1 MLFYGS
7 VISKMEK
14 QLFTLWLAL
23 SSQILL
29 TDAVIHQNAIEI
41 YSLHIDC
48 KVMSRYAHTVI
59 TSRIVN
65 RANESKEALFDV
77 ELPKKAFITNFSMT
91 IDGETYPGIIREKK
105 AAQAQYDSAIS
116 RGQSAGLVKSTGR
129 KLEKFSVSVNVA
141 AAGKVNFELNYEQLL
156 DRKLGN
162 YELII
167 KVKPKQLVK
176 DFQIDTHIFE
186 PQGISFLAIEG
197 SFLNNEISDALVK
210 TQEETKAHILFKPT
224 LSQQRK
230 NPESEQTLLDGDF
243 IIRYDVKRNV
253 DVGDIQI
260 VNGYFVHYFAPSDM
274 PVFPKNIIFVIDKS
288 GSMSGNKIRQT
299 KEALEKILEDLN
311 PKDHFNLIVFS
322 RGTSKWKPTLVQASK
337 ENVESAKQYVKTI
350 DAQGGTNINE
360 ALLTAIDS
368 LDKAT
373 YGELLPERSIST
385 IILLTDGQPTSGE
398 TNPKKI
404 QKNINNANEEK
415 YFLYC
420 LGFGF
425 DVSYSFL
432 EKLALDNSGVARRI
446 YEDSDAALQLQDF
459 YSEVAIPILKE
470 ININYLGNAV
480 EDVTENNFKL
490 LYEGSEIVVA
500 GKLDNE
506 IDIFSLEIKAQGHG
520 SNLTLKEDANVTEK
534 AQVFEHQEYIF
545 GNFIEK
551 LWAYLTIQQLLEKSI
566 LAEKAEQKTL
576 ENQALNLSLKYS
588 FVTPMTSMVVT
599 KPEAEEVANKPTEE
613 DNEDFQG
620 NFRGHAGSS
629 YALPHSFP
637 GPPRL
642 IDTSIQYDY
651 VDVALTRSAANPGRP
666 ISKPT
671 GIFLTK
677 ETQKSRKP
685 NKVHF
690 NTKSGTH
697 DLPTTSY
704 HHFLFQPHNKNFLV
718 CISINGQPQTP
729 LNLLSDPEKGIEVTG
744 KLGENNHF
752 TEFEITYPKLNL
764 EIKVSTEKITL
775 KSNDSSHSF
784 VWTDRESLTNEGLN
798 ITLTSGE
805 SLFLSGP
812 DNIVTKIFYV
822 PPPLGWL
829 GLYFE
834 NSDSFSN
841 QVTGLFGQFFSNTNF
856 QRSSGQV
863 KLLYVHGQPN
873 VAIRTREKDYRTG
886 SSQTE
891 VTCWK
896 LNINT

>member
-1 MLFYGS
+1 MG
-7 VISKMEK
+7 K
-14 QLFTLWLAL
+14 QLLTLWLAL

-29 TDAVIHQNAIEI
+29 TDAAIHQNAIEI

-77 ELPKKAFITNFSMT
+77 ELPKKAFITNFSMI
-91 IDGETYPGIIREKK
+91 IDGETYPGIIKEKK

-116 RGQSAGLVKSTGR
+116 RGESAGLVKSAGR

-156 DRKLGN
+156 DRKLGK

-186 PQGISFLAIEG
+186 PQGISFLETES
-197 SFLNNEISDALVK
+197 SFLNNEIKDALVK
-210 TQEETKAHILFKPT
+210 TQEETKAHISFKPT

-230 NPESEQTLLDGDF
+230 NPESEQTVLDGDF
-243 IIRYDVKRNV
+243 LIRYDVKRNV
-253 DVGDIQI
+253 AVGDIQI
-260 VNGYFVHYFAPSDM
+260 VNGYFVHYFAPSEM

-288 GSMSGNKIRQT
+288 GSMAGNKIRQT

-311 PKDHFNLIVFS
+311 PKDNFNLIVFS
-322 RGTSKWKPTLVQASK
+322 RSSSKWKPTLLQASK
-337 ENVESAKQYVKTI
+337 ENVESAKQYVQTI
-350 DAQGGTNINE
+350 HAQGGTNINE
-360 ALLTAIDS
+360 ALLTAINS
-368 LDKAT
+368 LDQAT
-373 YGELLPERSIST
+373 KEELLPEKSISM
-385 IILLTDGQPTSGE
+385 IILLTDGEPTVGE
-398 TNPKKI
+398 TSPKKI
-404 QKNINNANEEK
+404 KKNINQANQGK

-425 DVSYSFL
+425 DLSYSFL

-520 SNLTLKEDANVTEK
+520 SNLTLKENANVTEK

-551 LWAYLTIQQLLEKSI
+551 LWAYLTIQQQLEKFV
-566 LAEKAEQKTL
+566 LAEGAEKKNL

-599 KPEAEEVANKPTEE
+599 KPEAEEVANKPTEQ
-613 DNEDFQG
+613 DNEGFQE
-620 NFRGHAGSS
+620 NFPGFAGSPLLLRQQS
-629 YALPHSFP
+629 HGMP
-637 GPPRL
+637 GHFLTSARL
-642 IDTSIQYDY
+642 SAPDES
-651 VDVALTRSAANPGRP
+651 VVRSAAFPDYS
-666 ISKPT
+666 ISL
-671 GIFLTK
+671 LT
-677 ETQKSRKP
+677 
-685 NKVHF
+685 V
-690 NTKSGTH
+690 
-697 DLPTTSY
+697 LPRTSNI
-704 HHFLFQPHNKNFLV
+704 HFLFQPPNEKKLV
-718 CISINGQPQTP
+718 CLSINGQPRTS
-729 LNLLSDPEKGIEVTG
+729 LNLLSDPEKGIQVTG

-752 TEFEITYPKLNL
+752 TEFEIIYSRLNL
-764 EIKVSTEKITL
+764 EIKVTTEKITL
-775 KSNDSSHSF
+775 KNNGSSHSF
-784 VWTDRESLTNEGLN
+784 VWNDRDSLTIEGIN
-798 ITLTSGE
+798 ITLTSEE

-812 DNIVTKIFYV
+812 DNIVTKFFYV
-822 PPPLGWL
+822 PPPFGWL

-834 NSDSFSN
+834 NNNSFSN
-841 QVTGLFGQFFSNTNF
+841 QVNGLFGQFFSNTRF
-856 QRSSGQV
+856 ERPSTQVRDIFVQGQR
-863 KLLYVHGQPN
+863 N
-873 VAIRTREKDYRTG
+873 VAFRIREKDYRTG
-886 SSQTE
+886 SRQTE
-891 VTCWK
+891 VDCWK
-896 LNINT
+896 LDINP

>member
-1 MLFYGS
+1 
-7 VISKMEK
+7 MEK

-48 KVMSRYAHTVI
+48 KVMSRYAYTVI

-77 ELPKKAFITNFSMT
+77 ELPKKAFITNFTMT
-91 IDGETYPGIIREKK
+91 IDGEKYPGIIKEKK

-116 RGQSAGLVKSTGR
+116 RGQSAGIVKSAGR
-129 KLEKFSVSVNVA
+129 KLEKFSVSINVA
-141 AAGKVNFELNYEQLL
+141 AGSKVNFELNYEQLL
-156 DRKLGN
+156 DRKLGK

-167 KVKPKQLVK
+167 KVKPKQLVE

-186 PQGISFLAIEG
+186 PQGISFLETES
-197 SFLNNEISDALVK
+197 SFLNNEVSDALIK
-210 TQEETKAHILFKPT
+210 TQEETKAHISFKPT

-230 NPESEQTLLDGDF
+230 TPDSEQTLLDGDF
-243 IIRYDVKRNV
+243 LIRYDVKRNV
-253 DVGDIQI
+253 AVGDIQI
-260 VNGYFVHYFAPSDM
+260 VNGYFVHYFAPSEM

-288 GSMSGNKIRQT
+288 GSMIGNKIRQT

-322 RGTSKWKPTLVQASK
+322 GSSSKWKPTLLQASK

-350 DAQGGTNINE
+350 RAQGGTNINE
-360 ALLTAIDS
+360 AVLTAINS
-368 LDKAT
+368 LNQAT
-373 YGELLPERSIST
+373 YEELLPEKSISM
-385 IILLTDGQPTSGE
+385 IILLTDGEPTVGE
-398 TNPKKI
+398 TDPKKI
-404 QKNINNANEEK
+404 QKNINEANQGK

-446 YEDSDAALQLQDF
+446 YEDSDATLQLQDF

-480 EDVTENNFKL
+480 QDVTENNFKL

-506 IDIFSLEIKAQGHG
+506 IDIFSLEINAQGHG
-520 SNLTLKEDANVTEK
+520 SNLTLKENANVTEK
-534 AQVFEHQEYIF
+534 AQIFKHQEYIF

-551 LWAYLTIQQLLEKSI
+551 LWAYLTIQQLLEKVI
-566 LAEKAEQKTL
+566 LVEGAERKKL
-576 ENQALNLSLKYS
+576 ENQTLNLSLKYS

-599 KPEAEEVANKPTEE
+599 KPEAEEVANKPTEK
-613 DNEDFQG
+613 DNEDFQEDLG
-620 NFRGHAGSS
+620 RFGGRQVFLRGQS
-629 YALPHSFP
+629 Y

-642 IDTSIQYDY
+642 AGVS
-651 VDVALTRSAANPGRP
+651 AMLTPDLSLMPSAALPDVPRP
-666 ISKPT
+666 
-671 GIFLTK
+671 
-677 ETQKSRKP
+677 
-685 NKVHF
+685 
-690 NTKSGTH
+690 
-697 DLPTTSY
+697 SY
-704 HHFLFQPHNKNFLV
+704 IHFLFQPPSENFLACV
-718 CISINGQPQTP
+718 SINGQPRTP
-729 LNLLSDPEKGIEVTG
+729 LNLLSDPEKGIQVTG
-744 KLGENNHF
+744 KLGKNNHF
-752 TEFEITYPKLNL
+752 AEFEITYPRLNL
-764 EIKVSTEKITL
+764 EIKVSTKQITL
-775 KSNDSSHSF
+775 KSNSSSHSF
-784 VWTDRESLTNEGLN
+784 VWNDRNSLTIEGLN
-798 ITLTSGE
+798 VTLTSGE

-812 DNIVTKIFYV
+812 DNIVTKIFYI

-834 NSDSFSN
+834 NSDYFSN
-841 QVTGLFGQFFSNTNF
+841 QVTGLFGQFLSNTNF
-856 QRSSGQV
+856 DRPFDGSLTV
-863 KLLYVHGQPN
+863 MVHGQHN
-873 VAIRTREKDYRTG
+873 VATRTRVKDYRTG
-886 SSQTE
+886 SSQIE

-896 LNINT
+896 LYANP

>member
-637 GPPRL
+637 VASRMQAHFP
-642 IDTSIQYDY
+642 DTSVRIQ
-651 VDVALTRSAANPGRP
+651 
-666 ISKPT
+666 
-671 GIFLTK
+671 
-677 ETQKSRKP
+677 
-685 NKVHF
+685 KVLP
-690 NTKSGTH
+690 

>member
-1 MLFYGS
+1 MG
-7 VISKMEK
+7 K

-29 TDAVIHQNAIEI
+29 TNAVIYQNDIEI

-48 KVMSRYAHTVI
+48 RVVSRYAHTVI
-59 TSRIVN
+59 KSRIVN
-65 RANESKEALFDV
+65 KANESKEALFEV

-91 IDGETYPGIIREKK
+91 IDGETYPGIIKEKK

-116 RGQSAGLVKSTGR
+116 RGQSAGLVKSAGR

-141 AAGKVNFELNYEQLL
+141 AASKVNFELNYEQLL
-156 DRKLGN
+156 DRKLGK

-186 PQGISFLAIEG
+186 PQGISFLETES
-197 SFLNNEISDALVK
+197 SFLNNEIKDALVK

-230 NPESEQTLLDGDF
+230 NPDSEETLLDGDF
-243 IIRYDVKRNV
+243 LIRYDVKR
-253 DVGDIQI
+253 DVAIGDIQI
-260 VNGYFVHYFAPSDM
+260 VNGYFVHYFAPSEM

-288 GSMSGNKIRQT
+288 GSMIGNKIRQT

-322 RGTSKWKPTLVQASK
+322 SRSSKWKPTLLQASK
-337 ENVESAKQYVKTI
+337 ENVESAKQYVQTI
-350 DAQGGTNINE
+350 HAHGGTNINE
-360 ALLTAIDS
+360 ALLTAINS
-368 LDKAT
+368 LDQAT
-373 YGELLPERSIST
+373 YEELLPENSISM
-385 IILLTDGQPTSGE
+385 IILLTDGEPTVGE
-398 TNPKKI
+398 TNPKQI
-404 QKNINNANEEK
+404 QKNINQANQGK

-432 EKLALDNSGVARRI
+432 EKLALNNSGIARRI

-506 IDIFSLEIKAQGHG
+506 IDTFSLEIKAQGHG
-520 SNLTLKEDANVTEK
+520 SNLTLKENANVTEK
-534 AQVFEHQEYIF
+534 AQVFEQQEYIF

-551 LWAYLTIQQLLEKSI
+551 LWAYLTIQQLLEKSV
-566 LAEKAEQKTL
+566 LAERAEKKNL
-576 ENQALNLSLKYS
+576 ENQTLNLSLKYS

-613 DNEDFQG
+613 DNEDFQE
-620 NFRGHAGSS
+620 NFRRFAGSS
-629 YALPHSFP
+629 VVLQHPGYGARLVASNFRLSVPDESLMRSA
-637 GPPRL
+637 GPPVLAR
-642 IDTSIQYDY
+642 TSN
-651 VDVALTRSAANPGRP
+651 L
-666 ISKPT
+666 
-671 GIFLTK
+671 
-677 ETQKSRKP
+677 
-685 NKVHF
+685 
-690 NTKSGTH
+690 
-697 DLPTTSY
+697 
-704 HHFLFQPHNKNFLV
+704 HFLFQAPSEKKLI
-718 CISINGQPQTP
+718 CLSINGQPQTP
-729 LNLLSDPEKGIEVTG
+729 LNLLSDPEKGIQVTG

-752 TEFEITYPKLNL
+752 TEFEITYPRLNL

-775 KSNDSSHSF
+775 QSNGSSHSF
-784 VWTDRESLTNEGLN
+784 VWNDRDSLTIEGLN
-798 ITLTSGE
+798 ITLTSEE

-834 NSDSFSN
+834 NSNYFSN
-841 QVTGLFGQFFSNTNF
+841 QVTGLFGRFFSNTRF
-856 QRSSGQV
+856 ERPSGQV
-863 KLLYVHGQPN
+863 REILVQGQRN

-886 SSQTE
+886 FSQTE

-896 LNINT
+896 LNIDP

>member
-1 MLFYGS
+1 
-7 VISKMEK
+7 MEK

-48 KVMSRYAHTVI
+48 KVTSRYAHTVI

-91 IDGETYPGIIREKK
+91 IDGKEYPGIIKEKK

-116 RGQSAGLVKSTGR
+116 RGQSAGIVN
-129 KLEKFSVSVNVA
+129 VSINVA
-141 AAGKVNFELNYEQLL
+141 AGGKVNFELNYEQLL
-156 DRKLGN
+156 DRKLGK

-167 KVKPKQLVK
+167 KVKPKQLVE
-176 DFQIDTHIFE
+176 DFQIDAHIFE
-186 PQGISFLAIEG
+186 PQGISFLETES
-197 SFLNNEISDALVK
+197 SFLNNEIGNALKK
-210 TQEETKAHILFKPT
+210 TQEETKAHISFKPT

-230 NPESEQTLLDGDF
+230 NPDSEETLLDGDF
-243 IIRYDVKRNV
+243 LIRYDVKRNV
-253 DVGDIQI
+253 AVGDIQ
-260 VNGYFVHYFAPSDM
+260 VTPLSKFAH
-274 PVFPKNIIFVIDKS
+274 KS

-322 RGTSKWKPTLVQASK
+322 GSSSKWNPTLLQASK

-350 DAQGGTNINE
+350 HAQGGTNINE
-360 ALLTAIDS
+360 AVLTAINS
-368 LDKAT
+368 LDQAT
-373 YGELLPERSIST
+373 YEELLPEKSISM
-385 IILLTDGQPTSGE
+385 IILLTDGEPTIGV
-398 TNPKKI
+398 TDPKKI
-404 QKNINNANEEK
+404 QKNINEANQGK

-446 YEDSDAALQLQDF
+446 YEDSDATLQLQDF
-459 YSEVAIPILKE
+459 YSEVAIPILKN
-470 ININYLGNAV
+470 ININYVGNAV

-500 GKLDNE
+500 GKFDNE
-506 IDIFSLEIKAQGHG
+506 IDIFSLEVKAQGHG
-520 SNLTLKEDANVTEK
+520 SNLTLKENADVTEK

-551 LWAYLTIQQLLEKSI
+551 LWAYLTIQQLLEKAV
-566 LAEKAEQKTL
+566 LAEGAEKKNL
-576 ENQALNLSLKYS
+576 ENQTLNLSLKYS

-599 KPEAEEVANKPTEE
+599 KPEAEEVANKPTEKGAPMFTAVSAKIHTP
-613 DNEDFQG
+613 DLSVM
-620 NFRGHAGSS
+620 H
-629 YALPHSFP
+629 
-637 GPPRL
+637 
-642 IDTSIQYDY
+642 
-651 VDVALTRSAANPGRP
+651 SAALPGRP
-666 ISKPT
+666 ISGSAGK
-671 GIFLTK
+671 K
-677 ETQKSRKP
+677 NSRK
-685 NKVHF
+685 KVHF
-690 NTKSGTH
+690 SRDPETH
-697 DLPTTSY
+697 VLPRPS
-704 HHFLFQPHNKNFLV
+704 HIHFLFQPPSENSLACV
-718 CISINGQPQTP
+718 SINGQPRTP
-729 LNLLSDPEKGIEVTG
+729 LNLLSDPEKGIQVTG

-752 TEFEITYPKLNL
+752 AEFEITYSRLNL
-764 EIKVSTEKITL
+764 EIKVSTKQITL
-775 KSNDSSHSF
+775 KSNGSSHSF
-784 VWTDRESLTNEGLN
+784 VWNDRNSLTIEGLN
-798 ITLTSGE
+798 VTLTSGE

-834 NSDSFSN
+834 NSNYFSN
-841 QVTGLFGQFFSNTNF
+841 QVSGLFGHVRRTIELDL
-856 QRSSGQV
+856 V
-863 KLLYVHGQPN
+863 KL
-873 VAIRTREKDYRTG
+873 
-886 SSQTE
+886 
-891 VTCWK
+891 K
-896 LNINT
+896 LLAGNCMQIFKEHP

>member
-1 MLFYGS
+1 MG
-7 VISKMEK
+7 K
-14 QLFTLWLAL
+14 QLLTLWLAL

-29 TDAVIHQNAIEI
+29 TDAAIHQNAIEI

-77 ELPKKAFITNFSMT
+77 ELPKKAFITNFSMI
-91 IDGETYPGIIREKK
+91 IDGETYPGIIKEKK

-116 RGQSAGLVKSTGR
+116 RGESAGLVKSAGR

-156 DRKLGN
+156 DRKLGK

-186 PQGISFLAIEG
+186 PQGISFLETES
-197 SFLNNEISDALVK
+197 SFLNNEIKDALVK
-210 TQEETKAHILFKPT
+210 TQEETKAHISFKPT

-230 NPESEQTLLDGDF
+230 NPESEQTVLDGDF
-243 IIRYDVKRNV
+243 LIRYDVKRNV
-253 DVGDIQI
+253 AVGDIQI
-260 VNGYFVHYFAPSDM
+260 VNGYFVHYFAPSEM

-288 GSMSGNKIRQT
+288 GSMAGNKIRQT

-322 RGTSKWKPTLVQASK
+322 RSSSKWKPTLLQASK
-337 ENVESAKQYVKTI
+337 ENVESAKQYVQTI
-350 DAQGGTNINE
+350 HAQGGTNINE
-360 ALLTAIDS
+360 ALLTAINS
-368 LDKAT
+368 LDQAT
-373 YGELLPERSIST
+373 KEELLPEKSISM
-385 IILLTDGQPTSGE
+385 IILLTDGEPTVGE
-398 TNPKKI
+398 TSPKKI
-404 QKNINNANEEK
+404 QKNINQANQGK

-520 SNLTLKEDANVTEK
+520 SNLTLKENANVTEK

-551 LWAYLTIQQLLEKSI
+551 LWAYLTIQQQLEKFV
-566 LAEKAEQKTL
+566 LAEGAEKKNL

-599 KPEAEEVANKPTEE
+599 KPEAEEVANKPTEQ
-613 DNEDFQG
+613 DNEGFQE
-620 NFRGHAGSS
+620 NFPGFAGSPLLLRQQS
-629 YALPHSFP
+629 HGMP
-637 GPPRL
+637 GHFLTSARL
-642 IDTSIQYDY
+642 SAPDEFL
-651 VDVALTRSAANPGRP
+651 VRSAAFPGRP
-666 ISKPT
+666 ISGSYLK
-671 GIFLTK
+671 K
-677 ETQKSRKP
+677 QRKMSR
-685 NKVHF
+685 NKV
-690 NTKSGTH
+690 NVSTELKSGTH
-697 DLPTTSY
+697 VLPRTSNI
-704 HHFLFQPHNKNFLV
+704 HFLFQPPNEKKLV
-718 CISINGQPQTP
+718 CLSINGQPRTS
-729 LNLLSDPEKGIEVTG
+729 LNLLSDPEKGIQVTG

-752 TEFEITYPKLNL
+752 TEFEIIYSRLNL
-764 EIKVSTEKITL
+764 EIKVTTEKITL
-775 KSNDSSHSF
+775 KNNGSSHSF
-784 VWTDRESLTNEGLN
+784 VWNDRDSLTIEGIN
-798 ITLTSGE
+798 ITLTSEE

-812 DNIVTKIFYV
+812 DNIVTKFFYV

-834 NSDSFSN
+834 NSNSFSN
-841 QVTGLFGQFFSNTNF
+841 QVNGLFGQFFSNTRF
-856 QRSSGQV
+856 ERPSAQVRDIFVQGQ
-863 KLLYVHGQPN
+863 LN
-873 VAIRTREKDYRTG
+873 VAFRIREKDYRTG
-886 SSQTE
+886 SRQTE
-891 VTCWK
+891 VDCWK
-896 LNINT
+896 LDINP

>member
-1 MLFYGS
+1 ITAS
-7 VISKMEK
+7 VNRICEDK
-14 QLFTLWLAL
+14 A
-23 SSQILL
+23 SQRVNSCFSIL
-29 TDAVIHQNAIEI
+29 EI

-637 GPPRL
+637 VASRMQAHFP
-642 IDTSIQYDY
+642 DTSVRIQKVLPGIFVILSLIKITIQCISLLMLLCVVLRRGLPVSSSLVCNKIKNVIPVRSLPFSSFSMFYLFY
-651 VDVALTRSAANPGRP
+651 LYYFPFPPNRSSSSSSASPSPATVNPFQVNQPQPLTLNQMRASPILGGSLSFNAGPEPGALPSVAPVALAPLPAAGP
-666 ISKPT
+666 
-671 GIFLTK
+671 
-677 ETQKSRKP
+677 
-685 NKVHF
+685 V
-690 NTKSGTH
+690 
-697 DLPTTSY
+697 
-704 HHFLFQPHNKNFLV
+704 V
-718 CISINGQPQTP
+718 
-729 LNLLSDPEKGIEVTG
+729 
-744 KLGENNHF
+744 
-752 TEFEITYPKLNL
+752 
-764 EIKVSTEKITL
+764 
-775 KSNDSSHSF
+775 
-784 VWTDRESLTNEGLN
+784 SLTRMGPGVSVGLMGPVAQPLHHPGMPPSVSQPAN
-798 ITLTSGE
+798 GSNP
-805 SLFLSGP
+805 FL
-812 DNIVTKIFYV
+812 
-822 PPPLGWL
+822 L
-829 GLYFE
+829 
-834 NSDSFSN
+834 
-841 QVTGLFGQFFSNTNF
+841 
-856 QRSSGQV
+856 
-863 KLLYVHGQPN
+863 
-873 VAIRTREKDYRTG
+873 
-886 SSQTE
+886 
-891 VTCWK
+891 
-896 LNINT
+896 

>member
-1 MLFYGS
+1 
-7 VISKMEK
+7 MEK
-14 QLFTLWLAL
+14 QWFALWLAL

-65 RANESKEALFDV
+65 KANESKEALFDV

-91 IDGETYPGIIREKK
+91 IDGETYPGIIKEKMVAK
-105 AAQAQYDSAIS
+105 AQYESAVS
-116 RGQSAGLVKSTGR
+116 RGQSAGLVTSAGR
-129 KLEKFSVSVNVA
+129 KLEKFTVSVNVA
-141 AAGKVNFELNYEQLL
+141 AAGKINFELHYEQLL
-156 DRKLGN
+156 DRKLGK

-176 DFQIDTHIFE
+176 DFQIDTDIFE
-186 PQGISFLAIEG
+186 PQGISFLGIES
-197 SFLNNEISDALVK
+197 SFLSNDINDALIK
-210 TQEETKAHILFKPT
+210 TQEETKAHISFKPT
-224 LSQQRK
+224 LSQQRI
-230 NPESEQTLLDGDF
+230 NPESEETLLDGDF

-253 DVGDIQI
+253 AVGDIQI
-260 VNGYFVHYFAPSDM
+260 VNGYFVHYFAPRDM

-288 GSMSGNKIRQT
+288 GSMSGTKIRQT

-322 RGTSKWKPTLVQASK
+322 WGVSKWKPTLVQASE

-350 DAQGGTNINE
+350 HAQGGTNIDE
-360 ALLTAIDS
+360 ALTTAITS
-368 LDKAT
+368 LDQAT
-373 YGELLPERSIST
+373 YEELLPERSISM
-385 IILLTDGQPTSGE
+385 IILLTDGQPTVGE
-398 TNPKKI
+398 TVPKKI
-404 QKNINNANEEK
+404 QENINKANKGK

-432 EKLALDNSGVARRI
+432 EKLALDNSGIARRI

-506 IDIFSLEIKAQGHG
+506 IDIFSLEIKAQAHG
-520 SNLTLKEDANVTEK
+520 GNLTLKEDANVTEK
-534 AQVFEHQEYIF
+534 AQVFKHEEYIF

-551 LWAYLTIQQLLEKSI
+551 LWAYLTIQQLLEKSV
-566 LAEKAEQKTL
+566 LAKEAEKKTL

-613 DNEDFQG
+613 DNEDVHDFI
-620 NFRGHAGSS
+620 RGAAGTSYFLKQPSYGLASPGAARARLASPGADHQKYRDYSS
-629 YALPHSFP
+629 
-637 GPPRL
+637 PPRPSVL
-642 IDTSIQYDY
+642 
-651 VDVALTRSAANPGRP
+651 LRHPGRP
-666 ISKPT
+666 NAV
-671 GIFLTK
+671 
-677 ETQKSRKP
+677 SRRMHSSQGRRRMP
-685 NKVHF
+685 SIHL
-690 NTKSGTH
+690 
-697 DLPTTSY
+697 DLSWTSPL
-704 HHFLFQPHNKNFLV
+704 HLLFQPPSKTFLV
-718 CISINGQPQTP
+718 CLTINEQPQTSLP
-729 LNLLSDPEKGIEVTG
+729 LLFDPEKGIQVIG
-744 KLGENNHF
+744 KLGKNHHF
-752 TEFEITYPKLNL
+752 TEFEITYLRLNL
-764 EIKVSTEKITL
+764 EIKVTTEQITL
-775 KSNDSSHSF
+775 KSNGSSHSF
-784 VWTDRESLTNEGLN
+784 VWNDRDSLTIEGLN

-812 DNIVTKIFYV
+812 DNLITKIFYV
-822 PPPLGWL
+822 TSRDGWL

-834 NSDSFSN
+834 NSNYFSN
-841 QVTGLFGQFFSNTNF
+841 QVTGLLGQFFANARFERAT
-856 QRSSGQV
+856 GQV
-863 KLLYVHGQPN
+863 RDVFVQGQHL
-873 VAIRTREKDYRTG
+873 VAKRENKNDYRTG

-891 VTCWK
+891 VTCWQ
-896 LNINT
+896 LNISP

>member
-637 GPPRL
+637 VSFVVASRMQAHFP
-642 IDTSIQYDY
+642 DTSVRIQ
-651 VDVALTRSAANPGRP
+651 
-666 ISKPT
+666 
-671 GIFLTK
+671 
-677 ETQKSRKP
+677 
-685 NKVHF
+685 KVLP
-690 NTKSGTH
+690 